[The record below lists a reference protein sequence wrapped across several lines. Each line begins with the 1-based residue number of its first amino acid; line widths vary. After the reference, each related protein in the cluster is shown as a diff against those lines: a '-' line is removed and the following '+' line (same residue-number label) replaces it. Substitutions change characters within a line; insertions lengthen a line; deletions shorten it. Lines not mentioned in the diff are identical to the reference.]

1 MFSRA
6 AVCKRYLDHAEQF
19 ADHAMFRSL
28 EAGRADASGYDALLR
43 RVALTHLNCPQ
54 LIAFLRS
61 VAPIDVPER
70 LRLEFLDPL
79 DAERSGQDRPS
90 SLETML
96 IAAGLGSELPDLRA
110 QAREA
115 FARMVSDPAPYT
127 SLRDL
132 GFAELVEA
140 VAFEYLLDRM
150 GRRISDFLQ
159 RRRGLPR
166 PALSWFNRAGGSS
179 RSAQGLND
187 ILAYAD
193 CYRDDPSAA
202 ELIVDNVLRE
212 NVFVKRYFDWR
223 ALPAGQ

>member
-6 AVCKRYLDHAEQF
+6 AVCKCYLDHAEQF

-28 EAGRADASGYDALLR
+28 EAGLADASSYDALLR

-54 LIAFLRS
+54 LIAFLKS
-61 VAPIDVPER
+61 VAPNAV
-70 LRLEFLDPL
+70 
-79 DAERSGQDRPS
+79 G
-90 SLETML
+90 
-96 IAAGLGSELPDLRA
+96 
-110 QAREA
+110 
-115 FARMVSDPAPYT
+115 
-127 SLRDL
+127 DL

-187 ILAYAD
+187 ILAYAE

-202 ELIVDNVLRE
+202 EPIVDRVLSE

-223 ALPAGQ
+223 ALPAGR